1 MALKARIIF
10 KTIILKQIPH
20 HHQFFP
26 PFLLTSFCSFV
37 LCNRCLKDASTVA
50 ERTESTF
57 KKLMIENLLSAR
69 ESNRRVNSP
78 KGEERGVS

>member
-1 MALKARIIF
+1 M
-10 KTIILKQIPH
+10 
-20 HHQFFP
+20 
-26 PFLLTSFCSFV
+26 
-37 LCNRCLKDASTVA
+37 KDASTVA